1 MLKAELK
8 KHIGLDV
15 IVILFNNE
23 KLRGKLGYVDSFSEE
38 HNWKQVGFYY
48 IDNYNFRASHVK
60 KLYICN
66 GSTQTRV
73 Y

>member
-15 IVILFNNE
+15 IVILYHNV
-23 KLRGKLGYVDSFSEE
+23 KLRGKLGY
-38 HNWKQVGFYY
+38 WKQVGSYY

-60 KLYICN
+60 KLYIIN